1 MPGTWRYLTL
11 GGENEGEHVT
21 AAIAAA
27 PVSKICFWERST
39 GTKIITAF
47 NVAWANGK
55 ESATYGDTHGA
66 TKTVLKLRYGE
77 FFKEVR
83 LYSTMAGNTKCFSGW
98 IGTTNMGRVVNIGYT
113 KDLSYWTPPRLHSGL
128 CVGFEAH
135 INERESLLNR
145 GGICLLEAL
154 EHVVIKMN
162 YVSLP
167 NAEINSVLVDDT
179 RDENDGETP
188 LEVHWTGTIE
198 LINEFSTLKTSAEEL
213 GVTTTVLTSN
223 STSYSVKSSTTLSR
237 FYEVPPRRK
246 YRRTTVYFQ
255 GTFKVQFRPQYTLTT
270 RLGHTV
276 QWPEGPAQDAFG
288 VASGNLHIRISDITN
303 DAKVFPID
311 PPRYTE
317 NPLMD

>member
-213 GVTTTVLTSN
+213 GVTTTVLVR
-223 STSYSVKSSTTLSR
+223 YSASAPMTTPIIR
-237 FYEVPPRRK
+237 TPTRPVTRR
-246 YRRTTVYFQ
+246 
-255 GTFKVQFRPQYTLTT
+255 PT
-270 RLGHTV
+270 R
-276 QWPEGPAQDAFG
+276 
-288 VASGNLHIRISDITN
+288 
-303 DAKVFPID
+303 
-311 PPRYTE
+311 
-317 NPLMD
+317 